1 MENQSIVPI
10 SSVNSGTLVLRTGYT
25 GPEGLTVVEIEGDT
39 VRCEYKSFGRI
50 ETCYV
55 PAYEQVLVIAS

>member
-10 SSVNSGTLVLRTGYT
+10 SSVDNGTVVLRAGYA
-25 GPEGLTVVEIEGDT
+25 GPEDHTVVGVEGDT

-50 ETCYV
+50 ETCYI

>member
-1 MENQSIVPI
+1 MTNKALVPI
-10 SSVNSGTLVLRTGYT
+10 SSVDNGTVVLLSGYNRL
-25 GPEGLTVVEIEGDT
+25 EDLTVIEVDGNS

-55 PAYEQVLVIAS
+55 PAHEPVQVVAS